1 MNPMP
6 MHYHEEKL
14 IFGIASLTGS
24 LLCSM
29 GAIMTSG
36 ELRWIYVTLAVGVI
50 TSAFLALLFRRQ
62 TESIRVTIGR
72 CGISIMLS
80 MFGSKVVVHYYKA
93 QPLTEDVLMLSAI
106 AMGVCIFGYFV
117 AHSFLRA
124 LDKNSGSFGSQ
135 LIELLKLV
143 LTKKP

>member
-1 MNPMP
+1 
-6 MHYHEEKL
+6 MHYHHEKL
-14 IFGIASLTGS
+14 IFGSASFIGS

-50 TSAFLALLFRRQ
+50 TSAFLALMCRKDEE
-62 TESIRVTIGR
+62 TIKTTIGR

-80 MFGSKVVVHYYKA
+80 MFGSKAVVHYYKA
-93 QPLTEDVLMLSAI
+93 QEAVEDVLVLSGI
-106 AMGVCIFGYFV
+106 AMAVCIFGYFV
-117 AHSFLRA
+117 AHAFLKA
-124 LDKNSGSFGSQ
+124 LDKNSGSFAS
-135 LIELLKLV
+135 ELLNIVKLILKTW